1 MSLTNPQ
8 VSWELDRV
16 DNASVQS
23 NGTTTVKQLS
33 VGLRPSTHALVSLL
47 AAATIAHT
55 LSIETVEM
63 AQGIEI
69 ATSEA
74 WAELPS
80 RRHLLS
86 YDSDATGR
94 AKLAW
99 LKEAHFTQEARE
111 TRISR
116 ALRALAEP
124 SPGFQ
129 LDKAMWKWIAQEKDI
144 EDL

>member
-23 NGTTTVKQLS
+23 NGITTVKQFS
-33 VGLRPSTHALVSLL
+33 TGLRPSTHTLISLL

-55 LSIETVEM
+55 RSIETVEM

-74 WAELPS
+74 WAELPL

-99 LKEAHFTQEARE
+99 LKQAYLTQETRE
-111 TRISR
+111 ARISR
-116 ALRALAEP
+116 ALRALEDLG
-124 SPGFQ
+124 PGIQ
-129 LDKAMWKWIAQEKDI
+129 LDRAMWKWIAQEKDI
-144 EDL
+144 EDF